1 MPVFIRHC
9 SGWDC
14 QHPGTKILLNND
26 YCLKI
31 NDASCTHEE
40 LGVFVASWLKVS
52 DKWYCSQCL
61 HMISNESKRIKLQN
75 KQQSHLWRSCEACAS
90 CTIVTHR
97 PNMSL
102 VRPDY
107 AMGRFARLSNG
118 PLEPIQYLPHPQPK
132 RAPPTLLRQQQLPAG
147 DLWNE
152 QPATPH
158 YLPVPPTNA
167 PVHDHVIAQPPPDGG
182 FA

>member
-1 MPVFIRHC
+1 MPVLIRHC
-9 SGWDC
+9 SSWDL
-14 QHPGTKILLNND
+14 QNPGTTTLLNND
-26 YCLKI
+26 DCLKF

-61 HMISNESKRIKLQN
+61 HMTSDESKRIKLQN
-75 KQQSHLWRSCEACAS
+75 KQQSHLWKSCEACAS
-90 CTIVTHR
+90 CTIVTHQ

-118 PLEPIQYLPHPQPK
+118 PLEPIQYSICRIHSRNKHLQQCYVSSNCRQETFGTNSQRHHTIFQYHPQMHQC
-132 RAPPTLLRQQQLPAG
+132 TI
-147 DLWNE
+147 
-152 QPATPH
+152 T
-158 YLPVPPTNA
+158 
-167 PVHDHVIAQPPPDGG
+167 
-182 FA
+182 